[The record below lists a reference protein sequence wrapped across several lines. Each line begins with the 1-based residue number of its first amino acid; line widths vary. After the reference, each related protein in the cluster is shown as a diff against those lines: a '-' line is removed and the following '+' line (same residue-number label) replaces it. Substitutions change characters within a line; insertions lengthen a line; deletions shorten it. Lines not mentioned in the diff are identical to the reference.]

1 MTPVSGVDYYVL
13 SVADYNTLAPYFS
26 TFVSYFSATPVGG
39 YYYSN
44 DPRVET
50 EIWDVMDV
58 YPNMDIIQ
66 MRYVRS
72 TQSWTG
78 I

>member
-13 SVADYNTLAPYFS
+13 SEADYNTLAHYFS

-39 YYYSN
+39 YHYSN
-44 DPRVET
+44 DSHVAD
-50 EIWDVMDV
+50 EIWDVLEV
-58 YPNMDIIQ
+58 YPNMDISQ

-72 TQSWTG
+72 TQSWTDV
-78 I
+78 